1 MALLIWSQSHNPFN
15 SVETGAQEKK
25 LNQKCQLHLNQP
37 EVKSVQQKLVKYWEV
52 VNSGFFRLW
61 LSSQYLRP
69 WQTWA
74 RKKRALFKK
83 RETLSKSCT
92 IKNFMAKTLDRKKIV
107 LLLCRTDSRIGGGS
121 PRDPFF
127 PGKSHSLQSL
137 ALFWP
142 KKWGFMQK
150 CSQQRSCHMQ
160 QLQRPPH
167 PQPHPGPHPG
177 PPHPHYPVEWKD
189 VVVWSSSSRGRF
201 EKAAGLD
208 SIHIWENEREREREW
223 ERGWERVR
231 ELCANQSCSHCW
243 WFFPLARSYC
253 RSCNSPKMGKNIG
266 MRFLRTKTPVVV
278 LQVWNE
284 IRSS

>member
-1 MALLIWSQSHNPFN
+1 MSVASQPAPSQIVPTKIGEILG
-15 SVETGAQEKK
+15 S
-25 LNQKCQLHLNQP
+25 CQFRA
-37 EVKSVQQKLVKYWEV
+37 
-52 VNSGFFRLW
+52 FFWLG

-208 SIHIWENEREREREW
+208 SIHIWENERERERERVRKGLR
-223 ERGWERVR
+223 EGERVVR
-231 ELCANQSCSHCW
+231 KPIMLSLLMIFSS
-243 WFFPLARSYC
+243 RS
-253 RSCNSPKMGKNIG
+253 
-266 MRFLRTKTPVVV
+266 FV
-278 LQVWNE
+278 LSVA
-284 IRSS
+284 